1 MRAAFGRRE
10 NIWEITMKKLLLI
23 ATGGTI
29 ASENAGEGLKP
40 LIGAESLLMRAPKIQ
55 KMYSVN
61 AVQPVNLDSTNMRPE
76 NWLRIADCI
85 RINYDAY
92 DGFVV
97 SHGTDTMAYT
107 AAALSYLVKD
117 SPKPIAITGAQ
128 KSIASEDTDART
140 NLYDAFAYA
149 SDAGSH
155 GVSIV
160 FDGRVIAGTRARKV
174 RTKSRNA
181 FESVDFPNLA
191 IVRDGRILRYIPEP
205 VPDGPAFS
213 DALES
218 KVAVLKLTPG
228 LGADALR
235 ALRQCLQALV
245 VESFGVGGVP
255 NSDGGALLEELK
267 NWKNEGKV
275 VAVTTQVPYEGSDM
289 ALYEVGRRALAEG
302 GVFEAYTMTPETAV
316 VKLMWILARTRDVN
330 EVRRLFYAPVA
341 HDLLILEPPSE

>member
-1 MRAAFGRRE
+1 
-10 NIWEITMKKLLLI
+10 MKKLLLI

-29 ASENAGEGLKP
+29 ASENAGDGLMP
-40 LIGAESLLMRAPKIQ
+40 RIGASALLSRAPKLLQ
-55 KMYSVN
+55 LYGVDAM
-61 AVQPVNLDSTNMRPE
+61 QPVNLDSTNMRPE
-76 NWLRIADCI
+76 NWLSIARCI
-85 RINYDAY
+85 RAHYGEY

-107 AAALSYLVKD
+107 AAALSYLVMD

-149 SDAGSH
+149 ADADSH

-191 IVRDGRILRYIPEP
+191 LVRDGRILRYIPEP
-205 VPDGPAFS
+205 VPSGPVFS

-235 ALRQCLQALV
+235 ALRGCVEALV

-255 NSDGGALLEELK
+255 NSDGGRLLSELK
-267 NWKNEGKV
+267 SWKDDGKV

-289 ALYEVGRRALAEG
+289 ALYEVGRRALSEG

-316 VKLMWILARTRDVN
+316 VKLMWILKRTRDLD
-330 EVRRLFYAPVA
+330 EVRRLFYAPVS
-341 HDLLILEPPSE
+341 HDLLILEPPRE

>member
-1 MRAAFGRRE
+1 
-10 NIWEITMKKLLLI
+10 MKKLLLI

-29 ASENAGEGLKP
+29 ASENAGEGLRP
-40 LIGAESLLMRAPKIQ
+40 LIGAESLLSRAPRLLN
-55 KMYSVN
+55 MYSVD

-76 NWLRIADCI
+76 NWLKIAECI
-85 RINYDAY
+85 RLHYAEY
-92 DGFVV
+92 DGFVI

-107 AAALSYLVKD
+107 AAALSYLVMN

-128 KSIASEDTDART
+128 KSIVSEDTDART

-149 SDAGSH
+149 SDEGSH

-160 FDGRVIAGTRARKV
+160 FDGHVIAGTRARKV

-181 FESVDFPNLA
+181 FESVDYPNLA

-205 VPDGPAFS
+205 VPDGPVFS
-213 DALES
+213 DAMES
-218 KVAVLKLTPG
+218 GVAVLKLTPG
-228 LGADALR
+228 LGANALR
-235 ALRQCLQALV
+235 ALRGCLEGLV

-255 NSDGGALLEELK
+255 NSDGGQLLAELK
-267 NWKNEGKV
+267 NWKDEGKI

-289 ALYEVGRRALAEG
+289 ALYEVGRRALSEG

-316 VKLMWILARTRDVN
+316 VKLMWILARTRDLNDVQ
-330 EVRRLFYAPVA
+330 RLFYTPVA
-341 HDLLILEPPSE
+341 HDLLILESPSE